1 MRSGAGGPI
10 CPRMGSQSDK
20 DVARRARCAR
30 HVRGAMDM
38 SMAAKIVRKPK
49 TVLDLEPHDCRWPI
63 GEPRSPDFHFCGE
76 RQLEGRPY
84 CALHWGM
91 AFQPARPRHHG
102 QRPQAQHLVI
112 APPPAAKAA

>member
-1 MRSGAGGPI
+1 
-10 CPRMGSQSDK
+10 
-20 DVARRARCAR
+20 
-30 HVRGAMDM
+30 MDM
-38 SMAAKIVRKPK
+38 SMAAKKVRKPK
-49 TVLDLEPHDCRWPI
+49 RLLDLEPNDCRWPF

-84 CALHWGM
+84 CEHHWSM

-102 QRPQAQHLVI
+102 QRQPAQHLVI